1 MGSTILPSPPVRL
14 GVGTRG
20 WGSWSPP
27 LPHVLSPP
35 TGRLGPQSL
44 APPRP
49 LPAPFRLSS
58 CSAPPVRQ
66 SAATSHHRLLHPG
79 TQAQARSL
87 SQSHSELGQ
96 GQPPSVRATLLMTTR
111 PDGSGSAAP
120 ADKQLVPASNGNG
133 NSGALAVRKAPSK
146 DRHSKV
152 DGRGR
157 RIRMPIIC
165 AARVFQLTRELGHK
179 SDGQTIEWLLRQAE
193 PSIIAATGT
202 GTTPASFSTSSPS
215 STSPHPLAASPTG
228 GLPHAAA
235 APFILGKRV
244 RGDGADAE
252 PTVAAPAPGFWALPA
267 RADFGQLWSFAAAP
281 EMMVAAAAAARVGN
295 YLPVAQGNLNLLAS
309 FSGGP
314 APTAA
319 AATAGRAEEETAR

>member
-1 MGSTILPSPPVRL
+1 
-14 GVGTRG
+14 
-20 WGSWSPP
+20 
-27 LPHVLSPP
+27 
-35 TGRLGPQSL
+35 
-44 APPRP
+44 
-49 LPAPFRLSS
+49 
-58 CSAPPVRQ
+58 
-66 SAATSHHRLLHPG
+66 
-79 TQAQARSL
+79 
-87 SQSHSELGQ
+87 
-96 GQPPSVRATLLMTTR
+96 MTTR
-111 PDGSGSAAP
+111 PAEGGGGGGA
-120 ADKQLVPASNGNG
+120 ADKQLVAVSNGSANG
-133 NSGALAVRKAPSK
+133 GGALAVRKAPSK

-215 STSPHPLAASPTG
+215 SLRSNSSPSQA
-228 GLPHAAA
+228 LPAA

-244 RGDGADAE
+244 RGGDGGEDAE

-281 EMMVAAAAAARVGN
+281 EMMVAAAAAAAAAPAMAGEASAARVGN
-295 YLPVAQGNLNLLAS
+295 YLPMAQGNLNLLAS

-319 AATAGRAEEETAR
+319 AATAGRAEEESAR

>member
-1 MGSTILPSPPVRL
+1 
-14 GVGTRG
+14 
-20 WGSWSPP
+20 
-27 LPHVLSPP
+27 
-35 TGRLGPQSL
+35 
-44 APPRP
+44 
-49 LPAPFRLSS
+49 
-58 CSAPPVRQ
+58 
-66 SAATSHHRLLHPG
+66 
-79 TQAQARSL
+79 
-87 SQSHSELGQ
+87 
-96 GQPPSVRATLLMTTR
+96 MTTR
-111 PDGSGSAAP
+111 PAEGGGGA
-120 ADKQLVPASNGNG
+120 ADKQLVPVSNGGANG
-133 NSGALAVRKAPSK
+133 NAALAVRKAPSK

-215 STSPHPLAASPTG
+215 SLRSNSNNSISPSSHA
-228 GLPHAAA
+228 LPAA

-244 RGDGADAE
+244 RGADGEDAAE

-281 EMMVAAAAAARVGN
+281 EMMVAAAAAAAAAPAMAGEASAARVGN
-295 YLPVAQGNLNLLAS
+295 YLPMAQGNLNLLAS

-319 AATAGRAEEETAR
+319 AATAGRAEEESAR

>member
-1 MGSTILPSPPVRL
+1 
-14 GVGTRG
+14 
-20 WGSWSPP
+20 
-27 LPHVLSPP
+27 
-35 TGRLGPQSL
+35 
-44 APPRP
+44 
-49 LPAPFRLSS
+49 
-58 CSAPPVRQ
+58 
-66 SAATSHHRLLHPG
+66 
-79 TQAQARSL
+79 
-87 SQSHSELGQ
+87 
-96 GQPPSVRATLLMTTR
+96 MTTR
-111 PDGSGSAAP
+111 PDGGAAAAP
-120 ADKQLVPASNGNG
+120 DKQLVPASAPNANGN
-133 NSGALAVRKAPSK
+133 GALAVRKAPSK

-215 STSPHPLAASPTG
+215 SLRSSSQPLAASPTAHV
-228 GLPHAAA
+228 LPHA

-244 RGDGADAE
+244 RGADDDSNAAAEVTAVGA
-252 PTVAAPAPGFWALPA
+252 APGFWALPA

-281 EMMVAAAAAARVGN
+281 EMMVAAAAPAMAGEASAARVGN
-295 YLPVAQGNLNLLAS
+295 YLPMAQGNLNLLAS

-314 APTAA
+314 TGAGA
-319 AATAGRAEEETAR
+319 AATAGRAEEESAR